1 MAAQAT
7 THPKMED
14 EDEISP
20 EQEVDFC
27 TLGMFIIGEG
37 LFFHVLILFLTSVNI
52 EVEPCLTVSVVS
64 AEVPDW
70 RVIS

>member
-7 THPKMED
+7 TYPKMED

-37 LFFHVLILFLTSVNI
+37 PFLSRVDSI
-52 EVEPCLTVSVVS
+52 SHSCQHRVEPCLTVSVVA
-64 AEVPDW
+64 AEVSD
-70 RVIS
+70 